1 MNLAC
6 GIVGLPNVGK
16 STLFNAITAAGAEVA
31 NYPFCTIEPNV
42 GVVAVPDDRLE
53 LIRSRIE
60 TEKVVPAT
68 LKVVDIAGIVAGAS
82 KGEGLGNK
90 FLAHIRETQAILH
103 VVRCFEGG
111 DVTHVSGKVDP
122 LADIATIETELAL
135 ADIETL
141 ERARDRVAK
150 KARGQDKAAQVELAA
165 YERALAHL
173 STGRTARSGAWT
185 EAEAEVLGQVLLIT
199 AKPVLYVANVSE
211 DDLAGASPLVAAV
224 RRHAAET
231 GAEVVVLC
239 AKLEQELAEMEPA
252 DRREFLDDLGME
264 RPGLERL
271 VQAAFHLLGLMT
283 FFTAGPKEIRAWTI
297 ARGDSAPRAA
307 GAIHSDFEKHFIR
320 AEVYAVDDL
329 VELGS
334 EAAIRAAGRLRVEGR
349 QYVMRDADV
358 AHFLVGC

>member
-42 GVVAVPDDRLE
+42 GIVAVPDDRLE
-53 LIRSRIE
+53 TIHRYIE
-60 TEKVVPAT
+60 TEKVIPAT

-82 KGEGLGNK
+82 QGEGLGNK

-122 LADIATIETELAL
+122 LADIGTIETELVL
-135 ADIETL
+135 ADLETV
-141 ERARDRVAK
+141 ERAKERVAK
-150 KARGQDKAAQVELAA
+150 KARGQDKVAQVELAA
-165 YERALAHL
+165 CEKALAHL
-173 STGRTARSGAWT
+173 GAGRPARTATWT
-185 EAEAEVLGQVLLIT
+185 EAEAEVLDRLLLIT
-199 AKPVLYVANVSE
+199 AKRVLYVANVGE
-211 DDLAGASPLVAAV
+211 DDPAGASPLVATV

-252 DRREFLDDLGME
+252 DRQEFLADLGME
-264 RPGLERL
+264 RPGLDRL

-297 ARGDSAPRAA
+297 ARGDSAPKAA
-307 GAIHSDFEKHFIR
+307 GAIHSDFEAHFIR
-320 AEVYAVDDL
+320 AEIYSVHDL
-329 VELGS
+329 VELKT

>member
-53 LIRSRIE
+53 LIHRHIE
-60 TEKVVPAT
+60 TEAVIPAT

-122 LADIATIETELAL
+122 LADIGTIETELVL
-135 ADIETL
+135 ADLETV
-141 ERARDRVAK
+141 ERAKDRVAK

-165 YERALAHL
+165 CEKALAHL
-173 STGRTARSGAWT
+173 GAGRPARTASWT
-185 EAEAEVLGQVLLIT
+185 EAEAEVLGRLLLIT
-199 AKPVLYVANVSE
+199 SKPVLYVANVGE
-211 DDLAGASPLVAAV
+211 DDPAGASPLVATV
-224 RRHAAET
+224 RRHAAEA
-231 GAEVVVLC
+231 GSEVVVLS
-239 AKLEQELAEMEPA
+239 ARLEQELAEMEPA
-252 DRREFLDDLGME
+252 DRKEFLADLGLE
-264 RPGLERL
+264 RPGLDRL

-297 ARGDSAPRAA
+297 ARGDSAPQAA
-307 GAIHSDFEKHFIR
+307 GAIHSDFEQHFIR
-320 AEVYAVDDL
+320 AEIYSVEDL
-329 VELGS
+329 VELGT

>member
-42 GVVAVPDDRLE
+42 GIVAVPDDRLE
-53 LIRSRIE
+53 LIHRHIE
-60 TEKVVPAT
+60 TEKVIPAT

-122 LADIATIETELAL
+122 LADIGTIETELVL
-135 ADIETL
+135 ADLETV
-141 ERARDRVAK
+141 ERAKERVAK
-150 KARGQDKAAQVELAA
+150 KARGQDKLAQVELAA
-165 YERALAHL
+165 CEKALAHL
-173 STGRTARSGAWT
+173 GAGKPARTATWT
-185 EAEAEVLGQVLLIT
+185 EAEAEVLGRLLLIT
-199 AKPVLYVANVSE
+199 AKPVLYVANVGE
-211 DDLAGASPLVAAV
+211 DDPAGGSPLVATV

-231 GAEVVVLC
+231 GSEVVVLC

-252 DRREFLDDLGME
+252 DRQEFLADLGME
-264 RPGLERL
+264 RPGLDRL

-297 ARGDSAPRAA
+297 ARGDSAPKAA
-307 GAIHSDFEKHFIR
+307 GAIHSDFEAHFIR
-320 AEVYAVDDL
+320 AEIYSVQDL
-329 VELGS
+329 VELKT

>member
-53 LIRSRIE
+53 LIHRHIE
-60 TEKVVPAT
+60 TEAVIPAT

-82 KGEGLGNK
+82 QGEGLGNK

-111 DVTHVSGKVDP
+111 DVTHVSGTVDP

-150 KARGQDKAAQVELAA
+150 KARGQDKVAQVELAA
-165 YERALAHL
+165 YEKALAHL
-173 STGRTARSGAWT
+173 SSGQPARSGVWT
-185 EAEAEVLGQVLLIT
+185 AAEGEVLGQVLLIT

-211 DDLAGASPLVAAV
+211 DDLAGASPLVATV
-224 RRHAAET
+224 RRQAAGT
-231 GAEVVVLC
+231 GAEVVMLC
-239 AKLEQELAEMEPA
+239 AKLEQELAEMAPA
-252 DRREFLDDLGME
+252 DRREFLDDFGME

-271 VQAAFHLLGLMT
+271 V
-283 FFTAGPKEIRAWTI
+283 
-297 ARGDSAPRAA
+297 
-307 GAIHSDFEKHFIR
+307 
-320 AEVYAVDDL
+320 
-329 VELGS
+329 
-334 EAAIRAAGRLRVEGR
+334 
-349 QYVMRDADV
+349 
-358 AHFLVGC
+358 

>member
-1 MNLAC
+1 
-6 GIVGLPNVGK
+6 
-16 STLFNAITAAGAEVA
+16 
-31 NYPFCTIEPNV
+31 
-42 GVVAVPDDRLE
+42 
-53 LIRSRIE
+53 
-60 TEKVVPAT
+60 
-68 LKVVDIAGIVAGAS
+68 
-82 KGEGLGNK
+82 
-90 FLAHIRETQAILH
+90 

-111 DVTHVSGKVDP
+111 DVTHVSGQVDP
-122 LADIATIETELAL
+122 LSDIGTIETELVL
-135 ADIETL
+135 ADLDTI

-150 KARGQDKAAQVELAA
+150 KARGQDKVAQVELAA
-165 YERALAHL
+165 YEKALAHL
-173 STGRTARSGAWT
+173 SAGQAARSASWT
-185 EAEAEVLGQVLLIT
+185 EAEAEVLGRTLLIT

-224 RRHAAET
+224 RRQAAET

-239 AKLEQELAEMEPA
+239 AKLEQELAEMAPA

-297 ARGDSAPRAA
+297 ARGDSAPKAA
-307 GAIHSDFEKHFIR
+307 GAIHTDFEQHFIR
-320 AEVYAVDDL
+320 AEIYSVGDL
-329 VELGS
+329 VELKT

>member
-1 MNLAC
+1 VNLAG

-42 GVVAVPDDRLE
+42 GIVNVPDERLE
-53 LIRSRIE
+53 TIHRFIA
-60 TEKVVPAT
+60 TEKVIPAT

-82 KGEGLGNK
+82 RGEGLGNK

-122 LADIATIETELAL
+122 LSDIGTIETELVL
-135 ADIETL
+135 ADLETL

-150 KARGQDKAAQVELAA
+150 KARGQDKPAQAELAA
-165 YERALAHL
+165 YEKAIAHL
-173 STGRTARSGAWT
+173 SAGRPARSATWT
-185 EAEAEVLGQVLLIT
+185 EAEAEVLGRTLLIT
-199 AKPVLYVANVSE
+199 SKPVLYVANVSE

-224 RRHAAET
+224 RRQAAES

-239 AKLEQELAEMEPA
+239 AKLEQELAEMAPA
-252 DRREFLDDLGME
+252 DRREFLDDLGMD

-307 GAIHSDFEKHFIR
+307 GAIHTDFEQHFIR
-320 AEVYAVDDL
+320 AEIYSVDDL
-329 VELGS
+329 VELKT

>member
-53 LIRSRIE
+53 LIHRHIE
-60 TEKVVPAT
+60 TEAVIPAT

-111 DVTHVSGKVDP
+111 DVTHVSGRVDP
-122 LADIATIETELAL
+122 LADIGTIETELVL
-135 ADIETL
+135 ADLETV
-141 ERARDRVAK
+141 ERAKDRVAK

-165 YERALAHL
+165 CEKALAHL
-173 STGRTARSGAWT
+173 GSGQPARTASWT
-185 EAEAEVLGQVLLIT
+185 EAEAEVLGRLLLIT
-199 AKPVLYVANVSE
+199 SKPVLYVANVGE
-211 DDLAGASPLVAAV
+211 DDPSGASPLVATV
-224 RRHAAET
+224 RRHAAEA
-231 GAEVVVLC
+231 GSEVVVLS
-239 AKLEQELAEMEPA
+239 ARLEQELAEMEPA
-252 DRREFLDDLGME
+252 DRKEFLADLGLE
-264 RPGLERL
+264 RPGLDRL

-297 ARGDSAPRAA
+297 ARGDSAPKAA

-320 AEVYAVDDL
+320 AEIYSVEDL

>member
-42 GVVAVPDDRLE
+42 GVVAVPDERLE
-53 LIRSRIE
+53 RIHRFIE
-60 TEKVVPAT
+60 TEKVIPAT

-82 KGEGLGNK
+82 RGEGLGNK

-122 LADIATIETELAL
+122 LADAATIETELAL

-150 KARGQDKAAQVELAA
+150 KARGQDKAAQSELAA
-165 YERALAHL
+165 CEKALAHL
-173 STGRTARSGAWT
+173 SAGQPARSATWT
-185 EAEAEVLGQVLLIT
+185 EAEAEVLDRLLLIT
-199 AKPVLYVANVSE
+199 AKPVLYVANVGE
-211 DDLAGASPLVAAV
+211 DDLGGASPLVATV
-224 RRHAAET
+224 RRHAEQT
-231 GAEVVVLC
+231 GAELVVLC
-239 AKLEQELAEMEPA
+239 ARLEQELAEMAPE
-252 DRREFLDDLGME
+252 DRREFLADLGME

-297 ARGDSAPRAA
+297 ARGDSAPKAA

-320 AEVYAVDDL
+320 AEIYSVDDL
-329 VELGS
+329 AELGS

-358 AHFLVGC
+358 AHFLVGV